1 MLVSQSREFFINLKE
16 KDIPKWNKNLSYYD
30 QDPYVLEFFQNE
42 FEKITKGVTID
53 GVFIHP
59 WLYWHVNFF
68 QAKIGQP
75 DKSEPIMTPPLDD
88 NAWYFAENYKEAEDS
103 GKGLCM
109 FGTRGFTKTVLE
121 ASVGH
126 WTATTRYNGYMSIN
140 GGSAKDLTDVTMA
153 IKLSNENIHPFLR
166 LPVLTEDWGKEVNFG
181 AREVNSQIFHSRLDI
196 MNLEGGK
203 DKASEKGAGGTP
215 SGFIVD
221 EIGKFDPRGLL
232 RSALPKFSSQYGA
245 KLVHILAGTAGNE
258 ELSEGA
264 KFILE
269 NPDIYRLL
277 NMNWDRLDN
286 SVSEEFIT
294 WKTSKSKPFCT
305 FVPGQMSYRNDFEKK
320 SITLAEYMNKP
331 DSKNLKKIK
340 MRTTDWE
347 NCTPFMKK
355 VVDELPDGEDK
366 NKRIM
371 YFPLST
377 EDCFLTDSPN
387 PFNVIRVQKKIQE
400 IKDNP
405 KYRLVDLSQN
415 FDGSIE
421 TKLSN
426 KKLAEREY
434 KNKDTDAPLMLFE
447 DESKDQLEYM
457 YGAGMDDYKLTE
469 AKESTSLCTF
479 YNLKRRNMD
488 LNVPIETITICYA
501 GRPHSSH
508 NIAYESI
515 RLALKKY
522 RSLCNLE
529 AIDTG
534 FAGYLETLGFNIME
548 FLTRNLNPSQDLT
561 SNNKSKANSRFGT
574 YPTPGNKKIL
584 IDTVVEYTN
593 EELTVGFDEN
603 DNPIIKYGVD
613 FIEDPFLLEE
623 MANYKAGGNF
633 DRIVAFGWALI
644 YTRYLDK
651 KNIQPKRTKKYS
663 GNSYYLPENQP
674 TKPKKKS
681 VKFDNFSGKGYVN
694 F

>member
-1 MLVSQSREFFINLKE
+1 MPISQSKEFFINLKE

-42 FEKITKGVTID
+42 WEKITKGITID
-53 GVFIHP
+53 GIFIHP
-59 WLYWHVNFF
+59 LLYWHVNFF
-68 QAKIGQP
+68 KARITQP
-75 DKSEPIMTPPLDD
+75 DNSEPIINPYLDD
-88 NAWYFAENYKEAEDS
+88 HAWYYIENYKQAEQER
-103 GKGLCM
+103 KGLCM
-109 FGTRGFTKTVLE
+109 FGTRGFSKTVLE
-121 ASVGH
+121 ASTAS
-126 WTATTRYNGYMSIN
+126 WLATTKYNGIININ
-140 GGSAKDLTDVTMA
+140 GGSSKDLKDVCQA
-153 IKLSNENIHPFLR
+153 IKLSNENIHPAFK
-166 LPVLTEDWGKEVNFG
+166 LPILTEDWDKDVEFG
-181 AREVNSQIFHSRLDI
+181 FRENNSSTFHSRLDI
-196 MNLEGGK
+196 VNHEGGK
-203 DKASEKGAGGTP
+203 KSASEKAAGGTP
-215 SGFIVD
+215 AGFIVD
-221 EIGKFDPRGLL
+221 EIGKFDPRDLL
-232 RSALPKFSSQYGA
+232 DASKPKFFSQYGA
-245 KLVHILAGTAGNE
+245 KLVHILAGTGGNT

-264 KFILE
+264 KIILE
-269 NPDIYRLL
+269 SPDDYNLIR
-277 NMNWDRLDN
+277 MNWDRLD
-286 SVSEEFIT
+286 SSIPEEAIV
-294 WKTSKSKPFCT
+294 WKKTRGTVFCT
-305 FVPGQMSYRNDFEKK
+305 FVPGAMSYRVDIPKIKKPLSDFLEKP
-320 SITLAEYMNKP
+320 E
-331 DSKNLKKIK
+331 SKLLKKINIFQ
-340 MRTTDWE
+340 TDWVRVTEYLKHRRE
-347 NCTPFMKK
+347 NLSSETAR
-355 VVDELPDGEDK
+355 
-366 NKRIM
+366 NKEIM
-371 YFPLST
+371 YHPFET
-377 EDCFLTDSPN
+377 TDCFLTDSPN
-387 PFNVIRVQKKIQE
+387 PFNVARINAKLQE
-400 IKDNP
+400 IKENP

-663 GNSYYLPENQP
+663 SNSYYLAENQP
-674 TKPKKKS
+674 IRPKKKS